1 MEPNNSGRKR
11 NITGTVTVHKKG
23 SAVGGGPVG
32 RQDGYAG
39 RKAAS
44 SCGSGRAGSTGGGT
58 GLSLPGGRGGLLIAI
73 IVILLGGGG
82 GLTAFL
88 TGGLGGGSDDDYS
101 SGYEQSY
108 DPDYSTTAASQN
120 TAAQANT
127 GGNLASALYTGY
139 TGNNGLS
146 SGWDTD
152 SNVGV
157 LNKEVASGTPAKRTQ
172 IIGNGQDVIT
182 FMVYMCGT
190 DLESKSG
197 MASNDLM
204 EMAKAN
210 LSDKINIIVY
220 TGGCSGW
227 KTSGI
232 SNRVNQIYKVEN
244 GQLKQLVADDGD
256 KPMTDPATL
265 TAFIKYC
272 KENYPA
278 NRNNL
283 IFWDHG
289 GGSITGYGYDEK
301 HKSSGSM
308 NLTGINKALKDAGMT
323 FDFIGFDA
331 CLMATLETGF
341 MASNYAD
348 YLIASEETEPGIG
361 WYYTDWLNKLSQDT
375 SMPTVEIGKNIVD
388 GFIDECKRKC
398 GRQKTTLSVVD
409 LAELSYTV
417 PDKLNKF
424 SVNTADIIK
433 SDDYKLVADA
443 RVDAREFAVSSKI
456 DQIDLVNFANEIGT
470 QEAKELSSSLLSA
483 VKYNRTSGSMTNAY
497 GISIYF
503 PYKKTSSVSSA
514 VNTYS
519 LIGMDDEYGKCIQSF
534 AGLESSGQITAGG
547 AMSPV
552 GSLLGSFTGGGLSGS
567 DAIGNL
573 LGAFLGGRSVP
584 GVENADYM
592 QDETVF
598 NVDQAANYVAENQF
612 DSSKLVWQKD
622 GDDYVM
628 AIEDDQWALIKSLQ
642 ENLFVDDGEG
652 YIDLG
657 LDNVYHF
664 TDNGLL
670 IGDKSK
676 AWMAIDGQPVAYYYE
691 DTTVDVETGTVY
703 TYGRVPVLIDSQRA
717 NLIIVF
723 EIDMSN
729 EDPETA
735 TKSYIAGARFDYV
748 DGETEA
754 VAKGVTEIEPGSLIE
769 YVADYYTYDDVYDGS
784 YVLSDAIE
792 YSEDM
797 EISDVIID
805 QDCKTTYLLT
815 DIYAQEYWTPAVP

>member
-1 MEPNNSGRKR
+1 MQPNNNGRQR
-11 NITGTVTVHKKG
+11 NVTGNATVHKQG
-23 SAVGGGPVG
+23 GPIAGGPVG

-39 RKAAS
+39 RKTS
-44 SCGSGRAGSTGGGT
+44 SSGGSGRAGSTGGGA

-88 TGGLGGGSDDDYS
+88 TGALGGGSDDDYS

-108 DPDYSTTAASQN
+108 DPGYNTTASGQS
-120 TAAQANT
+120 TSAQTNT

-139 TGNNGLS
+139 TGNNNLS
-146 SGWDTD
+146 SGWDTV

-157 LNKEVASGTPAKRTQ
+157 LNKEVATGTPAKRTQ

-210 LSDKINIIVY
+210 LSDNINIIVY

-301 HKSSGSM
+301 HKGSGSM
-308 NLTGINKALKDAGMT
+308 SLTGINKALKDAGMT

-388 GFIDECKRKC
+388 GFIDECKIKC

-470 QEAKELSSSLLSA
+470 TEAKELSSTLLSA

-612 DSSKLVWQKD
+612 DASKLIWQKD

-657 LDNVYHF
+657 LDNVYQF

-691 DTTVDVETGTVY
+691 DTTVDVEAGKVY
-703 TYGRVPVLIDSQRA
+703 TYGRVPALIDNQRA

-723 EIDMSN
+723 EIDMSDN
-729 EDPETA
+729 DSESA
-735 TKSYIAGARFDYV
+735 SKSYIAGARFDYV

-769 YVADYYTYDDVYDGS
+769 YVADYYTYDDV
-784 YVLSDAIE
+784 
-792 YSEDM
+792 
-797 EISDVIID
+797 
-805 QDCKTTYLLT
+805 
-815 DIYAQEYWTPAVP
+815 